1 MDEWDNLCG
10 RCFGK
15 RLLKL
20 GECCL
25 IDEKQQQGRGNR
37 ACFTGILRESA
48 ENYIFAN
55 FFRKF

>member
-15 RLLKL
+15 RLLKQ

-37 ACFTGILRESA
+37 ACFTGILGESA